1 MVIKIVFYV
10 LISEYMNTYL
20 WYLIRSMVLLFK
32 IVIAITI
39 QNINLEKGQGHEQE
53 QEHQASG

>member
-10 LISEYMNTYL
+10 LISGYMNSFL
-20 WYLIRSMVLLFK
+20 RYLIRSMVLLFK
-32 IVIAITI
+32 IVVAITI
-39 QNINLEKGQGHEQE
+39 QNIKLENGQGHE

>member
-20 WYLIRSMVLLFK
+20 LYLIRSMVLLFK

-39 QNINLEKGQGHEQE
+39 QNINLEKGQRHEQE
-53 QEHQASG
+53 QEHQDSG